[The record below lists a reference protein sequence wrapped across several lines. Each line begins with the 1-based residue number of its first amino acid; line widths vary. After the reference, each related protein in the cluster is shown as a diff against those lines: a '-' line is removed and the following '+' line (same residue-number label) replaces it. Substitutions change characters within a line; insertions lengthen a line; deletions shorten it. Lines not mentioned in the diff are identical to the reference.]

1 MSHEPS
7 TSPIDTIP
15 VDLIDVVNPR
25 ARSRRLFQ
33 EIVDSIS
40 KVGLKRPITVAR
52 RQTAQGVRYDLVCGQ
67 GRLEAFRELAQP
79 AIPAVVVEA
88 EGEDCLV
95 MGLVE
100 NVARRQHQAL
110 DILHDID
117 GMRGRGHSE
126 ADIARK
132 TGLSLE
138 YVRCVLRLITKGE
151 TRLLQAVESGQIPV
165 SVAVE
170 IADADEADTQRVL
183 QEAYERKLLRGQ
195 SLLAAKRLVERRKRR
210 GKQPLTQDRQRTRP
224 LSVNVLLRTYQQDV
238 DKKRSIVRRA
248 EMAQNRLVFI
258 TEALRTLFADE
269 AFVNLV
275 RAEGLHTLPRGLSER
290 INGDN
295 SA

>member
-1 MSHEPS
+1 MSYEPS

-15 VDLIDVVNPR
+15 VDLIDVVNAR

-67 GRLEAFRELAQP
+67 GRLEAFRELGQP

-138 YVRCVLRLITKGE
+138 YVRGVLRLITKGE

-170 IADADEADTQRVL
+170 IADTDEADTQRVL

-195 SLLAAKRLVERRKRR
+195 SLLAAKRLVERRKWR